1 MVPHRVSK
9 ARLRSGRL
17 DKAATAVSSKVE
29 PMAEPLNPYYAAQ
42 LVDELEGNL
51 ARPAHA
57 SSAENLDAP
66 TADAGDV
73 VDSVPGVPEP
83 PD

>member
-1 MVPHRVSK
+1 
-9 ARLRSGRL
+9 
-17 DKAATAVSSKVE
+17 
-29 PMAEPLNPYYAAQ
+29 MAEPLNPYYAAQ